1 VLGLLAVG
9 YVVVRDADRS
19 DAKFTIVSGPPA
31 PVIPTV
37 MPAKPTR
44 YTVVPTPVRGAG
56 YLFLQVGTYLQ
67 RPKDTI
73 VLSALDGRGAR
84 IARCV
89 FPPGA
94 YVDNGKLRCPL
105 PDISR
110 ARGLIVTR
118 KGTARIALYANRKQ
132 AGYLVKDEAGSFGGR
147 VSTVL
152 SRVAVPLP
160 NGLGSGVLI
169 VGLLGSVA
177 LTALALLLAV
187 REPQPTP
194 ASGQTSTGDSDPS
207 STDAGSSAVDP
218 GAGPGE

>member
-1 VLGLLAVG
+1 
-9 YVVVRDADRS
+9 
-19 DAKFTIVSGPPA
+19 
-31 PVIPTV
+31 

-89 FPPGA
+89 FPPGS

-118 KGTARIALYANRKQ
+118 KGTARIALYGNRKK

-160 NGLGSGVLI
+160 NGLGSSVLI
-169 VGLLGSVA
+169 VGLFGSVV

-194 ASGQTSTGDSDPS
+194 GSGRQTSTGDSDSS
-207 STDAGSSAVDP
+207 STDAGSSAGDP
-218 GAGPGE
+218 GGGAAD